1 VHTSTAAGR
10 TATGTV
16 SVVVGSVLV
25 AFNLRAGIA
34 AVSPLLPDIRDDLV
48 WSVLAGLAQGAAI
61 SLAFALIVLRA
72 RTADVARRLSGT
84 VQSAGYLIGAAGPI
98 VLGALRDGIRSW
110 NASLAALL
118 VAVAL
123 MAVGAWGAGRN
134 QVVG

>member
-1 VHTSTAAGR
+1 VHTSTA
-10 TATGTV
+10 
-16 SVVVGSVLV
+16 
-25 AFNLRAGIA
+25 
-34 AVSPLLPDIRDDLV
+34 
-48 WSVLAGLAQGAAI
+48 
-61 SLAFALIVLRA
+61 A

-84 VQSAGYLIGAAGPI
+84 VQSAGYLIGPVGPI
-98 VLGALRDGIRSW
+98 VLGALRDGTRSW